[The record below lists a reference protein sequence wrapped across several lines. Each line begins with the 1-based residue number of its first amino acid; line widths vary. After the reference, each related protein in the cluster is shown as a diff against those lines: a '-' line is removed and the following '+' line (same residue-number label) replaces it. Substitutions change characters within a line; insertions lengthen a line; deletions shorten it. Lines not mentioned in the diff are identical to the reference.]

1 MPNKAAL
8 LQQMEELR
16 TAVVTKT
23 AEFEADK
30 ITGTEYSEFITKAE
44 KDNEDKAIALKT
56 LKAAQGWTGAAEPI
70 PSGNPPTA
78 GGEAPDHIRK
88 YREGFAELKS
98 AAATQTRR
106 RAEIGFEFGF
116 KNMSED
122 MRMKAQGTTGLS
134 GEAASGTSVPAA
146 LVGGSY
152 FLAGTAG
159 PFIAP
164 EFVPGVVD
172 LRFYENV
179 IASLIPTYA
188 CDSPVVTYVREAT
201 WTNNAAAVLEG
212 ATKPTS
218 THSFT
223 RFTEQVGKVANLERV
238 TDELVQDAQYIW
250 SLLQQRLVQ
259 GVQRKEEVEILAG
272 AGYPG
277 VNGLLNRTAGFTAP
291 QVVTAITNLVVPS
304 AGTAGAGASSDTVA
318 SVTPGRQVKGT
329 GTTGTPP
336 TGIAIAE
343 GILQAIVDIRVQH
356 FFEPDAIVMNP
367 QDYVTVRLSK
377 DVNQQ
382 YYGGSMF
389 GADYGYPQNQGTPGA
404 TSTFGLW
411 GKKVVTTPAM
421 PAGLILVGD
430 FASYNRVLRRGGL
443 RVDIANTNGTD
454 FEQNLWTARAEERIG
469 LMVERPELFELISL
483 ANA

>member
-1 MPNKAAL
+1 MPNKQAL

-16 TAVVTKT
+16 AEVKTKT
-23 AEFEADK
+23 AAFEAGDLAVS
-30 ITGTEYSEFITKAE
+30 EYATFMDKAE
-44 KDNEDKAIALKT
+44 KSSEDNGVALKT
-56 LKAAQGWTGAAEPI
+56 LRAAQGWASGAEPQPSGEPPAAETPEYI
-70 PSGNPPTA
+70 T
-78 GGEAPDHIRK
+78 K
-88 YREGFAELKS
+88 YREGYQTLKS
-98 AAATQTRR
+98 AAATNTRR
-106 RAEIGFEFGF
+106 RAEVSFDFGL

-122 MRMKAQGTTGLS
+122 MRMKAQGVGGMS
-134 GEAASGTSVPAA
+134 GESTSGTTPPAA
-146 LVGGSY
+146 LVPGSY

-179 IASLIPTYA
+179 IAQLIPTYA
-188 CDSPVVTYVREAT
+188 CDSPVVTYVREST
-201 WTNNAAAVLEG
+201 WTNQAAAVPEG

-218 THSFT
+218 THSFQ

-238 TDELVQDAQYIW
+238 TDELVQDAAYIW

-272 AGYPG
+272 IGYPG
-277 VNGLLNRTAGFTAP
+277 VNGLLNRSLGFTQP
-291 QVVTAITNLVVPS
+291 QVVPALTNLVVPS
-304 AGTAGAGASSDTVA
+304 AGTAGAGAASNTVA
-318 SVTPGRQVKGT
+318 SVTPGRAVAGT

-336 TGIAIAE
+336 TGIGIAE
-343 GILQAIVDIRVQH
+343 GILQAITDIRVQH

-367 QDYVTVRLSK
+367 LDYVTVRLSK

-389 GADYGYPQNQGTPGA
+389 GADYGYPQNQGLPGA
-404 TSTFGLW
+404 TTTFGLW

-421 PAGLILVGD
+421 PVGLVLVGD
-430 FASYNRVLRRGGL
+430 FADYNRVLRRGGL
-443 RVDIANTNGTD
+443 RVDIVNTNGTD

-469 LMVERPELFELISL
+469 LMVERPELFELIHL
-483 ANA
+483 TNAP

>member
-8 LQQMEELR
+8 QRQMEELR
-16 TAVVTKT
+16 NEVIAKTK
-23 AEFEADK
+23 AFEADEISHADYK
-30 ITGTEYSEFITKAE
+30 EFIDKAE
-44 KDNEDKAIALKT
+44 KASEDKGIQLKT
-56 LKAAQGWTGAAEPI
+56 LAAAQGWAGASDPQPCGEPAAVETPEYI
-70 PSGNPPTA
+70 KS
-78 GGEAPDHIRK
+78 
-88 YREGFAELKS
+88 YREGFAEMKS
-98 AAATQTRR
+98 AAATNTRR
-106 RAEIGFEFGF
+106 RAEVSFDFGL

-122 MRMKAQGTTGLS
+122 ARMKAQGVAGMS
-134 GEAASGTSVPAA
+134 GESTSGTTVPAA
-146 LVGGSY
+146 LVPGSY

-188 CDSPVVTYVREAT
+188 TDSPVVTYVRESTWVNQSAT
-201 WTNNAAAVLEG
+201 VPEG

-218 THSFT
+218 THSFQ

-238 TDELVQDAQYIW
+238 TDELVQDAAYIW

-272 AGYPG
+272 IGYPG
-277 VNGLLNRTAGFTAP
+277 VNGILNRTLGFTQP
-291 QVVTAITNLVVPS
+291 QVVAALTNVVIPS
-304 AGTAGAGASSDTVA
+304 AGTAGAGASSNTVA
-318 SVTPGRQVKGT
+318 SVTPGRAVAGS
-329 GTTGTPP
+329 GTTGTAP
-336 TGIAIAE
+336 TGVAIAE
-343 GILQAIVDIRVQH
+343 GILQAITDIRVQH

-389 GADYGYPQNQGTPGA
+389 GADYGYPQNQGTTGA
-404 TSTFGLW
+404 TSIFGLW
-411 GKKVVTTPAM
+411 GKKVVTTPAI

-430 FASYNRVLRRGGL
+430 FADYNRVLRRGGL
-443 RVDIANTNGTD
+443 RVDITNTNGTD

-469 LMVERPELFELISL
+469 LMVERPELFELIHL
-483 ANA
+483 TNAP